1 MSRTTINQLF
11 RYGLAGGLN
20 TIITF
25 LAYAI
30 MVYSGFAYQLANLL
44 AWTLGLIC
52 GYFFNLIFV
61 FGDKKSSPKA
71 DSRQF
76 LKFCVMYGFS
86 FALSTIALMGLVE
99 SGLVGPV
106 KAQLIVI
113 PLIVVVNFVS
123 SKFLV
128 FKHSAR

>member
-1 MSRTTINQLF
+1 
-11 RYGLAGGLN
+11 
-20 TIITF
+20 
-25 LAYAI
+25 

>member
-1 MSRTTINQLF
+1 MSRTTVNQLF

-25 LAYAI
+25 LAYAL
-30 MVYSGFAYQLANLL
+30 MVSAGLAYQFANLL
-44 AWTLGLIC
+44 AWLLGIVC
-52 GYFFNLIFV
+52 GYFFNLLFV
-61 FGDKKSSPKA
+61 FGDKKTPPKA
-71 DSRQF
+71 NPRQF
-76 LKFCVMYGFS
+76 VKFGVMYGFS

-106 KAQLIVI
+106 KAQFIVI
-113 PLIVVVNFVS
+113 PLIVIVNFVS

-128 FKHSAR
+128 FKHSAH